1 MQWFRRYWE
10 VLVPISLTL
19 VLALFE
25 LVEHFTGP
33 RTEVPPQVFLWLIL
47 VYPLVY
53 YVVFPHPRYRH
64 PIEPEMGMLIVF
76 GIVGSYQKM
85 PERGD

>member
-19 VLALFE
+19 ALALFE

-47 VYPLVY
+47 VFLASVSAQ
-53 YVVFPHPRYRH
+53 VAK
-64 PIEPEMGMLIVF
+64 L
-76 GIVGSYQKM
+76 
-85 PERGD
+85 ERRSLEQVKSELNASTALAILT